1 MNLFRKTR
9 PAEEHEDRKSDFMK
23 QTPYW
28 STRPVQYT
36 VMRSFIEL
44 KDELD
49 RYLDRLFKGDIDEG
63 NADVLD
69 NIIADHTNAALNDL
83 AIQKSDHT
91 DFIEAY
97 WGNSQAMMESFEKHK
112 ATVEKHLEMIAPRIE
127 ELERRLYEN
136 TFEKEGECYE

>member
-9 PAEEHEDRKSDFMK
+9 PAEEHEDNKSDFMK

-28 STRPVQYT
+28 STRPVKYT

-97 WGNSQAMMESFEKHK
+97 WGNSQAMMESFEKQK
-112 ATVEKHLEMIAPRIE
+112 AKVEKHLEMIAPRIE
-127 ELERRLYEN
+127 ELEHRLYEN